1 MDQSTAIP
9 QNTLIAR
16 NTVIMLAMLLFSLLV
31 GTIGYRLTGGF
42 SWMDSFL
49 NATMILTGMGPAH
62 DPESNIGKLFSAFFA
77 LYSGIIFLSSIAIF
91 IFPILQGLNERFD
104 PTRKVASPKNEPE

>member
-1 MDQSTAIP
+1 MEQPDKP
-9 QNTLIAR
+9 QLGKTVILR
-16 NTVIMLAMLLFSLLV
+16 NTFIMLGMICFSLLA

-62 DPESNIGKLFSAFFA
+62 DPESNTGKLFSALFA

-91 IFPILQGLNERFD
+91 IYPILQRLSERFD
-104 PTRKVASPKNEPE
+104 LPKQNDRQ